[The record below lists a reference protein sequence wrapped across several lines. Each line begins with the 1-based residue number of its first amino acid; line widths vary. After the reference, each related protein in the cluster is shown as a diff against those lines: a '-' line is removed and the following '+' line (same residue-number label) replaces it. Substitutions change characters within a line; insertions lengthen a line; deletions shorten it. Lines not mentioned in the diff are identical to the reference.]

1 MTFAASAL
9 SRARSLHEMIRA
21 DAAEAERLGR
31 LTERTGA
38 AMREANLFS
47 LLAPLAD
54 GGLGATRAEF
64 FAAVEDVATA
74 DGSAGWCLTACGTAT
89 CTVHRALPPDGRR
102 EVFGAGPVAV
112 WSALVPVARSTP
124 ADGGYRV
131 SGAFAWGSGSA
142 LADWVV
148 VGEALGE
155 RDGERWFRSYVIP
168 KRDVL
173 IDHDS
178 WKPLGLKAT
187 SSIDFRAEEV
197 FVPAHRTFEYP
208 YAQGRDAPVSLMFV
222 AMLNQVGLTAF
233 ASGVG
238 ARALAELAAAAPQTK
253 RAWAASTLADDQ
265 LLQHGI
271 GEHEARLAAARSFYL
286 VLVEA
291 QDRHIAEH
299 GVPSAALTLDLMSAA
314 LTLGRAARDAV
325 VFAFDSVGAG
335 VVRAGEPLQ
344 RCLADIFTGLKHATF
359 SPTAFARAGQ
369 VRLGADAAPPS

>member
-1 MTFAASAL
+1 
-9 SRARSLHEMIRA
+9 MIRA
-21 DAAEAERLGR
+21 DAAEAEQLGR
-31 LTERTGA
+31 LTARTGA
-38 AMREANLFS
+38 AMRDANLFS
-47 LLAPLAD
+47 LMVPLAD

-64 FAAVEDVATA
+64 FAAVEEVATA
-74 DGSAGWCLTACGTAT
+74 DGSAGWCLTACSTAT
-89 CTVHRALPPDGRR
+89 CTVHRALPLEGRS

-112 WSALVPVARSTP
+112 WSALVPTARSTP
-124 ADGGYRV
+124 AAGGYRV

-142 LADWVV
+142 VADWVV
-148 VGEALGE
+148 VGEALPE
-155 RDGERWFRSYVIP
+155 RDGERWFRSYVIA

-178 WKPLGLKAT
+178 WRPLGLKAT
-187 SSIDFRAEEV
+187 SSIDFRAEDV

-208 YAQGRDAPVSLMFV
+208 YAQGHGPVSLMFV

-238 ARALAELAAAAPQTK
+238 ARALAELAAVAPQIR

-271 GEHEARLAAARSFYL
+271 GEHQARLAAARSFYL
-286 VLVEA
+286 GLVEA
-291 QDRHIAEH
+291 QDRHVAEH
-299 GVPSAALTLDLMSAA
+299 GIPSAALTLDLMSAA
-314 LTLGRAARDAV
+314 LTLARAARGAA

-335 VVRAGEPLQ
+335 VVRSGEALQ
-344 RCLADIFTGLKHATF
+344 RCLVDIFTGLKHATF

-369 VRLGADAAPPS
+369 VRLGADASPPS